1 MLFAACGSAGDE
13 GGPAVV
19 ADEPVVEATGDAR
32 VEESTDLLP
41 EDAAVLDQLRDLGED
56 LDQPRVI
63 EHFLIFTDEAS
74 ATSASEESELLGC
87 TSEISEP
94 VPEAPDS
101 WLLLCAIDV
110 IASDD
115 VVAIL
120 RDSLEEIAMRHG
132 GIYDGWGSPIN

>member
-1 MLFAACGSAGDE
+1 MVVAACGSSSDE

-19 ADEPVVEATGDAR
+19 ADQPVVEATDDAQG
-32 VEESTDLLP
+32 EEPTDLLP
-41 EDAAVLDQLRDLGED
+41 EDAAVLDELRELGED

-74 ATSASEESELLGC
+74 ATAASEESELLGC
-87 TSEISEP
+87 NSEILAP
-94 VPEAPDS
+94 VPEDPDG
-101 WLLLCAIDV
+101 WLLLCTIDV

-120 RDSLEEIAMRHG
+120 RDSLEEIAVRHG
-132 GIYDGWGSPIN
+132 GIYDGWGSPLN